1 MSKKLDSKEVELFL
15 LDNLDFFET
24 RESLVSE
31 MSFKHSSSS
40 ASSILESQVNKLRE
54 DHKSL
59 INMLT
64 SFMET
69 ASINED
75 LFNKSKNLTLQIL
88 ESSTRK
94 QIINKVEN
102 SFSKDFKVDKPLL
115 KFHKNKKI
123 DELEKLTGLSLHKGA
138 IHCGSLSSEK
148 MNVNYEKL
156 FLDFR
161 NSSQEITMSI
171 KTIQKNDRYGS
182 IILDKTNRVIS
193 FNDKKIG
200 SMVVA
205 VIVVGDEIG
214 LLMLGS
220 FDRSK
225 YLGDEDT
232 TFIEYI
238 RDVLEKKLA
247 K

>member
-40 ASSILESQVNKLRE
+40 ASSILERQVNKLRE

-115 KFHKNKKI
+115 KFHKSKKI

-148 MNVNYEKL
+148 MNVL
-156 FLDFR
+156 
-161 NSSQEITMSI
+161 
-171 KTIQKNDRYGS
+171 
-182 IILDKTNRVIS
+182 

>member
-40 ASSILESQVNKLRE
+40 ASSILERQVNKLRD

-123 DELEKLTGLSLHKGA
+123 DELEKLTGLCLHKGA

-148 MNVNYEKL
+148 MNVL
-156 FLDFR
+156 
-161 NSSQEITMSI
+161 
-171 KTIQKNDRYGS
+171 
-182 IILDKTNRVIS
+182 

-205 VIVVGDEIG
+205 VIVVGDEVG

>member
-40 ASSILESQVNKLRE
+40 ASSILERQVNKLRE

-148 MNVNYEKL
+148 MNVL
-156 FLDFR
+156 
-161 NSSQEITMSI
+161 
-171 KTIQKNDRYGS
+171 
-182 IILDKTNRVIS
+182 
-193 FNDKKIG
+193 FNDNKIG

-205 VIVVGDEIG
+205 VIVVGNEIG

>member
-40 ASSILESQVNKLRE
+40 ASSILERQVNKLRE

-64 SFMET
+64 SFMER

-148 MNVNYEKL
+148 MNVL
-156 FLDFR
+156 
-161 NSSQEITMSI
+161 
-171 KTIQKNDRYGS
+171 
-182 IILDKTNRVIS
+182 

-205 VIVVGDEIG
+205 VIVMGDEIG

>member
-40 ASSILESQVNKLRE
+40 ASSILERQVNKLRE

-148 MNVNYEKL
+148 MNVL
-156 FLDFR
+156 
-161 NSSQEITMSI
+161 
-171 KTIQKNDRYGS
+171 
-182 IILDKTNRVIS
+182 

-205 VIVVGDEIG
+205 VIVVGDEVG

>member
-40 ASSILESQVNKLRE
+40 ASSILERQVNKLRE

-148 MNVNYEKL
+148 MN
-156 FLDFR
+156 FL
-161 NSSQEITMSI
+161 
-171 KTIQKNDRYGS
+171 
-182 IILDKTNRVIS
+182 